1 MCFGRSIDI
10 IRETHKK
17 DHRKAETVHETLI
30 RQNIENLFKEVN
42 CEKNFRGMAQYN
54 IIKHTNSCD
63 KVKVHTDLCSE
74 MDVDL
79 ISNTST
85 IDMRIWKERRFENTL
100 KSDCD
105 YRKLWQ
111 MMRVWGVD
119 ADLSLSYINDNLYK
133 SALKQKQISN
143 LMHTNSFWSNHHQ
156 VRWKQNNL

>member
-1 MCFGRSIDI
+1 
-10 IRETHKK
+10 
-17 DHRKAETVHETLI
+17 
-30 RQNIENLFKEVN
+30 
-42 CEKNFRGMAQYN
+42 
-54 IIKHTNSCD
+54 
-63 KVKVHTDLCSE
+63 
-74 MDVDL
+74 
-79 ISNTST
+79 
-85 IDMRIWKERRFENTL
+85 MRIWKERRFENTL

-143 LMHTNSFWSNHHQ
+143 LMHMNSFWSNHHQ